1 MLEAAGDVGR
11 LVLQIELDT
20 GFVTPGQRQRVAQ
33 QMRVC
38 AAVGIGL
45 NQPDRVVGPA
55 AWSATNCD
63 PGRWAQR
70 AEYVGCDRP
79 RSRCGSRP
87 PVGEAINVSR
97 VASGLQQNRTG
108 AKGEVPIPA
117 ETCNRMLAPQ
127 RDGPLARDRSRPEL
141 VTRAP

>member
-1 MLEAAGDVGR
+1 MLEAAGDVRG
-11 LVLQIELDT
+11 LVFEVELDT
-20 GFVTPGQRQRVAQ
+20 GVVGPGRGQRIAQ
-33 QMRVC
+33 QVSVG
-38 AAVGIGL
+38 AAMGVRL
-45 NQPDRVVGPA
+45 DQSDRVVDPV

-63 PGRWAQR
+63 LGRRAQR

-79 RSRCGSRP
+79 RSLCESRP
-87 PVGEAINVSR
+87 PIGAAINVSR

-108 AKGEVPIPA
+108 AYGEVPIPA
-117 ETCNRMLAPQ
+117 ETCNRMVAPH